1 MGTLTGSRLSSVVG
15 FEAIG
20 AGSRRASSVSTPAPR
35 TLAWGLPLA
44 FLLVV
49 PTVGWG
55 AGPTSDPTALFV
67 QHHGSAA
74 SAPIVWEDV
83 TY

>member
-20 AGSRRASSVSTPAPR
+20 AGSRHASSVSTPAPR

-44 FLLVV
+44 FLLVEL
-49 PTVGWG
+49 TVGWG
-55 AGPTSDPTALFV
+55 AGPASDTMTLFV
-67 QHHGSAA
+67 QDHGIVA
-74 SAPIVWEDV
+74 SALIVWEDV
-83 TY
+83 MY